1 MRMIFLGLAAAL
13 TMTLASAQSYGV
25 VDFARVINEADVAKK
40 NLTELEQ
47 LQQRY
52 NTLLQNLQANLLLK
66 DDERQ
71 ELYGVITSATA
82 PTEAQQKR
90 VQDITA
96 LSQQRAQELAT
107 LRQKPAPSET
117 EKLALDQYTQMETK
131 SREAL
136 QGLAQQLDAQLQDR
150 LQKSRQEV
158 RTQVKDAIAAVAKE
172 KKITLVFDTEAVLF
186 CDNDLTDEVIK
197 RINKK

>member
-1 MRMIFLGLAAAL
+1 MRMFFLGLAAAL

-107 LRQKPAPSET
+107 LRQKPTPSET

>member
-25 VDFARVINEADVAKK
+25 VDFARVINEAEVAKK